1 MSSRTDKDFIFDACI
16 HFDDTFLINSYDI
29 GISFLIET
37 PDIKDQNTAIERVGY
52 FIYNCIYHSLFIN
65 ENEIEAI
72 QKYKDAG
79 LKIITTPD
87 DPFDQVLSMLLL
99 IKLNS
104 ISEGRLKIT
113 DLTLGSTFSDGV
125 RFCMVSEIAEDAIDT
140 SNPTL
145 WWNQSS
151 VCTNNNCDDLSNG
164 DNIVKLFGDE
174 GWKESGLDWQPKKI
188 KK

>member
-1 MSSRTDKDFIFDACI
+1 
-16 HFDDTFLINSYDI
+16 
-29 GISFLIET
+29 
-37 PDIKDQNTAIERVGY
+37 
-52 FIYNCIYHSLFIN
+52 
-65 ENEIEAI
+65 
-72 QKYKDAG
+72 
-79 LKIITTPD
+79 
-87 DPFDQVLSMLLL
+87 
-99 IKLNS
+99 
-104 ISEGRLKIT
+104 
-113 DLTLGSTFSDGV
+113 
-125 RFCMVSEIAEDAIDT
+125 MVSEIAEDAIDT